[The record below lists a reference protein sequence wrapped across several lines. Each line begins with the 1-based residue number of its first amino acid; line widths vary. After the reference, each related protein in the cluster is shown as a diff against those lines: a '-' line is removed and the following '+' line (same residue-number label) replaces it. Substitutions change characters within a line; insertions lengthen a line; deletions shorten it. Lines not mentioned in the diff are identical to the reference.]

1 MNRLGGLVPA
11 RGTTAART
19 PFVLLVVVLLGAGM
33 VTLLILNASL
43 NQGSFQLSELRRET
57 QELTDEQQRLQAE
70 VDAYSAPGALAER
83 AEELGLVPAGPPA
96 FLGED
101 GGLLGDASPTPAP
114 EPPAPPEDDSPG
126 DEDAG
131 DAEDGES
138 GEGEP
143 RELPTEVVP
152 QGGAAEPRPEP
163 AEEPTPAPG
172 AEAPAPAPAPETLV
186 ETPAPEAAPVL
197 PPAEGAQTP

>member
-1 MNRLGGLVPA
+1 MVPA

-19 PFVLLVVVLLGAGM
+19 PFVLLVVVLLGTGM

-43 NQGSFQLSELRRET
+43 NQGSFELSELRRET

-101 GGLLGDASPTPAP
+101 GALLGDASPTPAP
-114 EPPAPPEDDSPG
+114 EPPAPPEPG
-126 DEDAG
+126 DDDAPG
-131 DAEDGES
+131 DGEDGGS
-138 GEGEP
+138 GESEP
-143 RELPTEVVP
+143 QELPTEVVP
-152 QGGAAEPRPEP
+152 QGGVADPRAEPSE
-163 AEEPTPAPG
+163 TPPPDPG
-172 AEAPAPAPAPETLV
+172 VGAGTPEAPAGTRDPEV
-186 ETPAPEAAPVL
+186 EPVL